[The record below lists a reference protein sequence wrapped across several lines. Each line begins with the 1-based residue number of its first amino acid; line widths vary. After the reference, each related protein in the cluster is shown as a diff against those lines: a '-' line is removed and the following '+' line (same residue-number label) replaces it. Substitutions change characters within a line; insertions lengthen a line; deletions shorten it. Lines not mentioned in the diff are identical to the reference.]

1 MHEYALAA
9 IVIDQVLMLEQRV
22 KVIQGHRYF
31 LLSEAL
37 RGILDQLHAVRLGEI
52 QHGALGTCIQNLLNI
67 FLPSDIS
74 ACNHGNPYHAVHP
87 LHQVYR
93 LVMLLVRIREV
104 EDQQFV
110 SPVVAVIFC
119 KPDDVICHYRIVVE
133 PFYRFAACNEYAGNQ
148 SFITHHLCR
157 LLYRLPF
164 VVHAS

>member
-1 MHEYALAA
+1 MHEYNLAA
-9 IVIDQVLMLEQRV
+9 IVINQVLMLEQRV
-22 KVIQGHRYF
+22 KVIQGHRHF

-67 FLPSDIS
+67 LLPPDVS

-93 LVMLLVRIREV
+93 LVMLLVRIRQV
-104 EDQQFV
+104 KDQQFV

-119 KPDDVICHYRIVVE
+119 KPDDVI
-133 PFYRFAACNEYAGNQ
+133 
-148 SFITHHLCR
+148 
-157 LLYRLPF
+157 
-164 VVHAS
+164 